1 MESSCDIV
9 SKYFVQIS
17 QMKPD
22 LIIKPH
28 SRGVSKVIWD
38 HRSPTLVLRTLD
50 WCGSSDGPISLRG
63 RFAMWFCFYSSG
75 IDSNRSYQC
84 INQQEVIGVVAFQID
99 SRPVNLANS
108 TLLSRTS
115 GPCSR
120 GSIELVVFNTES
132 YGRQPV
138 LENLRAGK
146 RQKPTIT
153 PANIYLE
160 PFLYRR
166 YEENVNYIFLK
177 YSHYKASFRKYLIP
191 P

>member
-28 SRGVSKVIWD
+28 GRGVPKVIWD
-38 HRSPTLVLRTLD
+38 HRSPTPVLPTLD

-63 RFAMWFCFYSSG
+63 PFAMYFCFYSSG
-75 IDSNRSYQC
+75 IDSNQSYQC
-84 INQQEVIGVVAFQID
+84 SDQPEVIGVVAFQID
-99 SRPVNLANS
+99 SRPANLANS

-120 GSIELVVFNTES
+120 VRL
-132 YGRQPV
+132 
-138 LENLRAGK
+138 NLSFLTLNPMEDNLCWRICWRVSGK
-146 RQKPTIT
+146 SK
-153 PANIYLE
+153 
-160 PFLYRR
+160 F
-166 YEENVNYIFLK
+166 
-177 YSHYKASFRKYLIP
+177 S
-191 P
+191 